1 VSSWVP
7 WLFYNGS
14 VLIFFVKPA
23 QTFLFCIANVG
34 VLISFGTAG
43 ASEED
48 RRRGAPCIAYLF
60 LYTLACV
67 VVPPSKF

>member
-1 VSSWVP
+1 MTEKPRISEKSEKKVFGHFADK
-7 WLFYNGS
+7 FYNGS
-14 VLIFFVKPA
+14 VLIFFVKPV

-48 RRRGAPCIAYLF
+48 RRRGAP
-60 LYTLACV
+60 
-67 VVPPSKF
+67 